1 VNKGMVMPVRKR
13 QQIDDVIGPS
23 NFLLKWALSAAI
35 ASDIW
40 SGFGV
45 GIGVE

>member
-23 NFLLKWALSAAI
+23 DFPLKCAFSAAM
-35 ASDIW
+35 ASEIW
-40 SGFGV
+40 FGFGV
-45 GIGVE
+45 EIGFE